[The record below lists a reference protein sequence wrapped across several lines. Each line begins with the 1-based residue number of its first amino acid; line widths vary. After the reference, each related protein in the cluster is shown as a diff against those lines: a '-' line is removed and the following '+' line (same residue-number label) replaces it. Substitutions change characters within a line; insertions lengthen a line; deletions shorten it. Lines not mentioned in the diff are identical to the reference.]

1 MSRFDA
7 VSSVKCQVS
16 GVRSRLTPDTSDLT
30 PSHSLPGPEN
40 ITRVVLPNGITILT
54 RSNFNS
60 PSVTL
65 SGYINAGS
73 LFDTDEKLGL
83 ADFVASALMRGTE
96 KRSFEEIYD
105 ALESVGATLGFSAG
119 THTAGFSGR
128 ALVEDLPLLFDL
140 AAEALRAPTFPED
153 EIERLRAQLLTGLAI
168 RAQDTGDMASMTFD
182 KIIFAG
188 HPYSRPDDGYPETIK
203 TIRRD
208 DLAEFRSKTYGPRGM
223 TIAIVGAVEA
233 GFAIDQVSRVLG
245 DWQNPG
251 QPSLPELPPVK
262 SLKKRSRKNVALPG
276 KSQSD
281 VMVGVVGPSRQSP
294 DFMPASLGN
303 SVLGQF
309 GMMGRIGDVIR
320 EQSGLAYY
328 AYSSLSA
335 GIGPGTWEVSAGVNP
350 TNVEKAIDLILRE
363 LSDFV
368 EKGVSEEELR
378 DSQDNFVGRLPL
390 SLESNGG
397 VANALLNIERYGLGL
412 DYYLRYANL
421 VRAVTPE
428 QVLATAR
435 KYLDLEKLAI
445 ATAGPKNS

>member
-1 MSRFDA
+1 MSA
-7 VSSVKCQVS
+7 A
-16 GVRSRLTPDTSDLT
+16 
-30 PSHSLPGPEN
+30 HSLPGPEN
-40 ITRVVLPNGITILT
+40 ITCTVLPNGITILT

-83 ADFVASALMRGTE
+83 ADFATSALMRGTE

-119 THTAGFSGR
+119 THTAGFSGH
-128 ALVEDLPLLFDL
+128 ALVEDLPLLFEL
-140 AAEALRAPTFPED
+140 ASEALRAPVFPKD

-168 RAQDTGDMASMTFD
+168 RAQDTGDMASMAFD
-182 KIIFAG
+182 KIIFAD

-203 TIRRD
+203 SIRRD
-208 DLAEFRSKTYGPRGM
+208 DLAEFCSRTFGPQGM
-223 TIAIVGAVEA
+223 TIAVVGAVEA
-233 GFAIDQVSRVLG
+233 GFVVEQVARVLG

-262 SLKKRSRKNVALPG
+262 PLKKRSRKNVALPG

-281 VMVGVVGPSRQSP
+281 IIVGVVGPGRRSS

-335 GIGPGTWEVSAGVNP
+335 GTGPGTWEVSAGVNP
-350 TNVEKAIDLILRE
+350 ANVEKAIDLILRE
-363 LSDFV
+363 LRHFV
-368 EKGVSEEELR
+368 GKGVSEEELR

-397 VANALLNIERYGLGL
+397 VANALLNIERYNLGL
-412 DYYLRYANL
+412 DYYLRYESL
-421 VRAVTPE
+421 IRAVTPE
-428 QVLATAR
+428 RVLETAR

-445 ATAGPKNS
+445 ATAGPKKPS